1 MTIHGV
7 SLNAPLAR
15 SLLASFTAFILVAAP
30 AHAEQ
35 DTEKEDET
43 NNQVLNEEAVDEVVE
58 SPESGWVD
66 SSHRFAT
73 DQTMALTRWVD
84 SFFGDVEGDAETAE
98 SRLRS

>member
-1 MTIHGV
+1 M
-7 SLNAPLAR
+7 R
-15 SLLASFTAFILVAAP
+15 
-30 AHAEQ
+30 
-35 DTEKEDET
+35 K
-43 NNQVLNEEAVDEVVE
+43 VDEAVE

-98 SRLRS
+98 SAELRSALNGTSASRIKIVPRLAEKLICLDSQTGSISSLEAMTSMN